1 MLIRI
6 ALACTGIALIAAPA
20 AAAHVTVNPEAAA
33 AGSFARFDIRVPTE
47 RDGATTDVTVQLPDG
62 LFFVSFQ
69 PKPGWKR
76 SVKMEQ
82 LAQPVEIFGDE
93 ITERVASVTWSG
105 GQIAP
110 GEFDEFGMS
119 VRMPETAGTEL
130 VFPALQTYAGGE
142 VVRWI
147 GPTDADEP
155 APRVEVTPAEGEEAA
170 ATTRSIGEEPAETEA
185 NEATA
190 DSEAG
195 EGRANLALGF
205 ALAGLAMGAAALGL
219 VLFGRPRRS

>member
-1 MLIRI
+1 MLVRTLLCCS
-6 ALACTGIALIAAPA
+6 LAALIAAPIA
-20 AAAHVTVNPEAAA
+20 EAHVTVDPGTAA

-47 RDGATTDVTVQLPDG
+47 RGVDTTEVTVQLPDG

-69 PKPGWKR
+69 PKPGWTR
-76 SVKMEQ
+76 TVEMEQ

-105 GQIAP
+105 GRIAP

-119 VRMPETAGTEL
+119 ARMPEEAGAEL

-147 GPTDADEP
+147 GPPDADEP
-155 APRVEVTPAEGEEAA
+155 APRVEVTTAEGAGAPVTTASEDEPADTE
-170 ATTRSIGEEPAETEA
+170 ATTESTE
-185 NEATA
+185 
-190 DSEAG
+190 G

-205 ALAGLAMGAAALGL
+205 AIGGFAVGAVALGL
-219 VLFGRPRRS
+219 VLSGRAGRS

>member
-1 MLIRI
+1 MLTRTVLSC
-6 ALACTGIALIAAPA
+6 ALAALIAAPI
-20 AAAHVTVNPEAAA
+20 AAAHVTVNPSTAA
-33 AGSFARFDIRVPTE
+33 AGSFARFDVRVPTE
-47 RDGATTDVTVQLPDG
+47 RDVDTTEVTLQLPEG

-69 PKPGWKR
+69 PKPGWTR
-76 SVKMEQ
+76 TVKMEQ
-82 LAQPVEIFGDE
+82 LAQPVEVFGDE

-105 GQIAP
+105 GRIAP

-119 VRMPETAGTEL
+119 ARMPEQAGTEL

-147 GPTDADEP
+147 GPPDADEP
-155 APRVEVTPAEGEEAA
+155 APRIEVTQAEGEGAGDEAGETDAAEAA
-170 ATTRSIGEEPAETEA
+170 AESQG
-185 NEATA
+185 
-190 DSEAG
+190 G

-205 ALAGLAMGAAALGL
+205 GIAGLAAGAVALGL